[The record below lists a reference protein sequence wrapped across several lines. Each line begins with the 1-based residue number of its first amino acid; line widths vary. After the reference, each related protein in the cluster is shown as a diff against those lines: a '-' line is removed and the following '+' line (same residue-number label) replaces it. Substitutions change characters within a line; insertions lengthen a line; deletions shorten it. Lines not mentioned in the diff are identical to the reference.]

1 MKVKPYQL
9 VILLTILFICF
20 FVTGIFDTLEW
31 SLQDRLCQKSGSTD
45 TRIIIIG
52 IDDKSLEK
60 LGRWPWSRDKHA
72 RLIDI
77 VSGGKPAVIGVDI
90 IFSEPSADASE
101 DEAVIASVKNAGNV
115 ILPVYAVFSD
125 DYAARKSIISALDRP
140 IQGLA
145 ENAKTG
151 HINTI
156 PEKDG
161 IIRKTPLYFDYNGE
175 RVFSFAWQVYSQF
188 LQYNG
193 QTPNPDSIP
202 LDAKKRMNIAY
213 TGKPGDYG
221 YLPYAD
227 VLDGKVPPEYF
238 QGKIVLI
245 GPCTAGI
252 QDYYFTP
259 LARYKPMYGVEIHAN
274 IIQNLMNQNYK
285 KETPFVIQ
293 LGILAL
299 AGLIGL
305 FLFNRFHPFKAFLIL
320 LLLTAAFIAAA
331 VGFYSLGLI
340 IPVSA
345 PILLLVGNYFVILA
359 YRYIGEMIERK
370 RITGVFGRYVA
381 PQVVRKILEEGEA
394 GLQLGG
400 TRREITVLFVD
411 IRGFTPLSENARPEE
426 VVAILNEYLGLCAN
440 AIFRFEGTLDKFI
453 GDAAMAIFNAPLNL
467 ADHEYRAVCAAWAM
481 KSGAGELERK
491 LIEKY
496 GRGIQFGIGINT
508 GTAVVGNIGASF
520 RMDYTAIGDTVNTAA
535 RLESNAKAGQILLS
549 RSTYDKVKDRVY
561 ATAMGEIKVKGKTQ
575 GIAVYQLDG
584 LVGQE
589 SESIPEKGM
598 ERGWIRGCFRR

>member
-175 RVFSFAWQVYSQF
+175 RVFSFAWQIYSQF
-188 LQYNG
+188 QQYYG

-202 LDAKKRMNIAY
+202 LDAKKRMNIAF

-221 YLPYAD
+221 YLPYTD
-227 VLDGKVPPEYF
+227 VLDDKVPPEYF

-245 GPCTAGI
+245 GPCTVGI

-259 LARYKPMYGVEIHAN
+259 LVRHKPMYGVEIHAN

-305 FLFNRFHPFKAFLIL
+305 FLFNRFHPFKAFLLL

-331 VGFYSLGLI
+331 VWFYSLGMI
-340 IPVSA
+340 IPVLT

-467 ADHEYRAVCAAWAM
+467 EDHEYRAVCAAWAM
-481 KSGAGELERK
+481 KSGAGELEKK

-589 SESIPEKGM
+589 SESIQEKGLS
-598 ERGWIRGCFRR
+598 

>member
-9 VILLTILFICF
+9 VIPLIILFICF
-20 FVTGIFDTLEW
+20 FAAGVFDTLEW
-31 SLQDRLCQKSGSTD
+31 SLQDYLYQKRGTTD

-52 IDDKSLEK
+52 IDEKSLEK
-60 LGRWPWSRDKHA
+60 LGRWPWGRDRHA

-90 IFSEPSADASE
+90 IFSEPSADVSE
-101 DEAVIASVKNAGNV
+101 DEAMIASVRKAGNV

-125 DYAARKSIISALDRP
+125 DHAAGRSIISALDIP
-140 IQGLA
+140 IRGLA

-161 IIRKTPLYFDYNGE
+161 IIRKTPLYFEYNGE

-188 LQYNG
+188 LKYG
-193 QTPNPDSIP
+193 GRTPDLDSIP
-202 LDAKKRMNIAY
+202 LDAKKRMNIAF

-221 YLPYAD
+221 YLSFAD
-227 VLDGKVPPEYF
+227 VLDGKIPPEYF
-238 QGKIVLI
+238 EGKIVLV
-245 GPCTAGI
+245 GPCTVGI

-259 LARYKPMYGVEIHAN
+259 IARHKPMYGVEIHAN
-274 IIQNLMNQNYK
+274 IIQNLINQNYK
-285 KETPFVIQ
+285 KEIPFVMQ
-293 LGILAL
+293 LCILAL
-299 AGLIGL
+299 AGVIGL
-305 FLFNRFHPFKAFLIL
+305 LVFNRFHPLKTFLAL
-320 LLLTAAFIAAA
+320 LLLAAAYIAAA
-331 VGFYSLGLI
+331 VWFYSLGMI

-345 PILLLVGNYFVILA
+345 PILLPAGSYFVILA
-359 YRYIGEMIERK
+359 YRYLDEMLERK

-394 GLQLGG
+394 GLKLGG

-411 IRGFTPLSENARPEE
+411 IRGFTPLSENAQPEE
-426 VVAILNEYLGLCAN
+426 VVAILNEYLSLCAD

-453 GDAAMAIFNAPLNL
+453 GDAAMAIFNAPLDL

-481 KSGAGELERK
+481 KSGAGELEKK
-491 LIEKY
+491 LTEKY
-496 GRGIQFGIGINT
+496 GRGIRFGIGINT
-508 GTAVVGNIGASF
+508 GPAVVGNIGASF
-520 RMDYTAIGDTVNTAA
+520 RLDYTAIGDTVNTAA

-549 RSTYDKVKDRVY
+549 QSTYDKVKDRVY
-561 ATAMGEIKVKGKTQ
+561 ATPMGEIKVKGKSQ

-584 LVGQE
+584 LVSQE
-589 SESIPEKGM
+589 AV
-598 ERGWIRGCFRR
+598 

>member
-20 FVTGIFDTLEW
+20 FITGVFDALEW
-31 SLQDRLCQKSGSTD
+31 SLQDRLYQKSGSTD

-60 LGRWPWSRDKHA
+60 LGRWPWGRDRHGK
-72 RLIDI
+72 LIEI
-77 VSGGKPAVIGVDI
+77 ISNGKPAVIGVDI
-90 IFSEPSADASE
+90 IFSEPSANASE
-101 DEAVIASVKNAGNV
+101 DEALAAAVRNAGNV
-115 ILPVYAVFSD
+115 VLPVYAVFSD
-125 DYAARKSIISALDRP
+125 DNTSGRSVISALEKP

-145 ENAKTG
+145 ENAKIG

-161 IIRKTPLYFDYNGE
+161 IIRKTPLYFDYSGE
-175 RVFSFAWQVYSQF
+175 NVSSFAWQVYSQF

-274 IIQNLMNQNYK
+274 IIQNLMNQNFK
-285 KETPFVIQ
+285 REIPFVMQ
-293 LGILAL
+293 LGILVL
-299 AGLIGL
+299 AGFIGL
-305 FLFNRFHPFKAFLIL
+305 FLFSRFHPFKAFLLL

-331 VGFYSLGLI
+331 VWFYSLGMI
-340 IPVSA
+340 IPVLT
-345 PILLLVGNYFVILA
+345 PILLLAGNYFVMLA
-359 YRYIGEMIERK
+359 YRFIGEMLERK

-381 PQVVRKILEEGEA
+381 PQVVQKILEEGEA

-400 TRREITVLFVD
+400 TRREITALFVD
-411 IRGFTPLSENARPEE
+411 IRGFTPLSESARPEE
-426 VVAILNEYLGLCAN
+426 VVEILNEYLTLCAN

-467 ADHEYRAVCAAWAM
+467 EDHEYRAVCAAWAM
-481 KSGAGELERK
+481 KSGAGELEKK

-589 SESIPEKGM
+589 SESIQEKGLS
-598 ERGWIRGCFRR
+598 